1 MVSNRSE
8 ETDSTTEASAD
19 SQLTLEHPPGQV
31 RDRHN
36 ETIHRFETKSQQ
48 TTHLMV
54 SNQSTRTQTHF
65 KREHKQ
71 MSTSH
76 NKRHVMVSNQSRR
89 TQKAPQRQ
97 AETFRPDSTSPAPS
111 Q

>member
-1 MVSNRSE
+1 MLSNRSE
-8 ETDSTTEASAD
+8 ETDNTTKASAD

-36 ETIHRFETKSQQ
+36 ETIHQFETQTHNKQQSDVLQPVYKDIDALQTGTQTNVYKSQQ

-65 KREHKQ
+65 KRVHKQ
-71 MSTSH
+71 MSTSPI
-76 NKRHVMVSNQSRR
+76 KQLI
-89 TQKAPQRQ
+89 
-97 AETFRPDSTSPAPS
+97 
-111 Q
+111 